1 MVAGQNNFVA
11 SKFINKTKMLN
22 SKSIGDKIATARKN
36 TNLSQAELAQQVS
49 ISPQAVGKWER
60 GESMPDITTLNCLA
74 EILGV
79 DLNYFS
85 ESFQSVDTEVTTF
98 EPLDKQSVEFSSSKQ
113 KKKPSWDMSKL
124 NLTDSDF
131 SGLKNLHEKLS
142 STNIQRCLF
151 IGSEMAGLI
160 LNNNNVDSCDFSN
173 SDISNS
179 HIQNSMLGKNT
190 FKNCSLKSTKFSRS
204 YIEGCDFTGADF
216 AEAEFKTGGFG
227 KNTIVNAMLNGT
239 NFIEMGIQDIVFEG
253 ILEDCRF
260 ENCTFYGVKFQNAT
274 LLNTF
279 FKNNKKFKRV
289 KFNNCKVDKLTYAF
303 LKNNL
308 ADLAGITLIS

>member
-1 MVAGQNNFVA
+1 MEAEQNNFVA

-22 SKSIGDKIATARKN
+22 SKSIGDKIATARKK
-36 TNLSQAELAQQVS
+36 TNLSQSELAQQVS

-60 GESMPDITTLNCLA
+60 GESMPDITTLNRLA

-85 ESFQSVDTEVTTF
+85 ESFQSVDTEVKSF
-98 EPLDKQSVEFSSSKQ
+98 EPLDNQSVEFPSSKQ
-113 KKKPSWDMSKL
+113 NKKPSWDISKL

-151 IGSEMAGLI
+151 IGSEMSGLI

-173 SDISNS
+173 SYISNS

-190 FKNCSLKSTKFSRS
+190 FKDCSLISTKFSRS
-204 YIEGCDFTGADF
+204 NIEGCDFTGADF
-216 AEAEFKTGGFG
+216 AEAEFNTGGFV
-227 KNTIVNAMLNGT
+227 KNTIVNAKLNGT

-289 KFNNCKVDKLTYAF
+289 QFNNCKVDKLTYAF

-308 ADLAGITLIS
+308 ADLKGITLIS

>member
-1 MVAGQNNFVA
+1 M
-11 SKFINKTKMLN
+11 INSTI
-22 SKSIGDKIATARKN
+22 IGNKIAAARKN
-36 TNLSQAELAQQVS
+36 KNLSQAELAKQIA

-60 GESMPDITTLNCLA
+60 GESMPDITVLNRLA

-85 ESFQSVDTEVTTF
+85 ENFHTVDTDRTVSEKTDTISNELLKVKN
-98 EPLDKQSVEFSSSKQ
+98 E
-113 KKKPSWDMSKL
+113 KPGWDMSKL

-142 STNIQRCLF
+142 SSNIQSCLF
-151 IGSEMAGLI
+151 VGSELSGLH
-160 LNNNNVDSCDFSN
+160 LNNNNVYNCDFTN

-179 HIQNSMLGKNT
+179 KIQNSMLNKND
-190 FKNCSLKSTKFSRS
+190 FSNSSLKGTALSKSF
-204 YIEGCDFTGADF
+204 IESCDFTGTDF
-216 AEAEFKTGGFG
+216 TETEFNTGGFG
-227 KNTIVNAMLNGT
+227 KNTILNAKLNNT
-239 NFIEMGIQDIVFEG
+239 NFIEMAIQDIVFEG

-260 ENCTFYGVKFQNAT
+260 ENCTFYGVKFENAT

-279 FKNNKKFKRV
+279 FKNNKKLKRV
-289 KFNNCKVDKLTYAF
+289 QFNNCKADKLTFAF

-308 ADLAGITLIS
+308 ADLTGLTVMT

>member
-1 MVAGQNNFVA
+1 
-11 SKFINKTKMLN
+11 MLN
-22 SKSIGDKIATARKN
+22 SKLIGDKIATARKKI
-36 TNLSQAELAQQVS
+36 NLSQAELAQQVS

-60 GESMPDITTLNCLA
+60 GESMPDITTLNRLA

-85 ESFQSVDTEVTTF
+85 ENFQAINAEITALEKSNNNSDE
-98 EPLDKQSVEFSSSKQ
+98 LSKTQ
-113 KKKPSWDMSKL
+113 KKKNSWDMSKL

-151 IGSEMAGLI
+151 VGSEMSGL
-160 LNNNNVDSCDFSN
+160 LLKSNNVDNCNFTN

-179 HIQNSMLGKNT
+179 QIQNSMLNKNE
-190 FKNCSLKSTKFSRS
+190 FRNCSLKNIKFLKS
-204 YIEGCDFTGADF
+204 YIENCDFTEADLT
-216 AEAEFKTGGFG
+216 EAEFKNGGFG
-227 KNTIVNAMLNGT
+227 KNTIINAKLNGT
-239 NFIEMGIQDIVFEG
+239 NFFEMAIQDIVFEG
-253 ILEDCRF
+253 TLEDCRF
-260 ENCTFYGVKFQNAT
+260 ENCSFYSVKFQNAT

-289 KFNNCKVDKLTYAF
+289 K
-303 LKNNL
+303 
-308 ADLAGITLIS
+308 LIN

>member
-1 MVAGQNNFVA
+1 LQHQ
-11 SKFINKTKMLN
+11 KLKNKIMMLN
-22 SKSIGDKIATARKN
+22 SKSLGNKIATARKKIK
-36 TNLSQAELAQQVS
+36 LSQAELAQQVS

-60 GESMPDITTLNCLA
+60 GESMPDITTLNRLA

-85 ESFQSVDTEVTTF
+85 DNFQTVNTEIAAL
-98 EPLDKQSVEFSSSKQ
+98 EKSNYHLDELSKTQQ
-113 KKKPSWDMSKL
+113 KKTSWDMSKL

-151 IGSEMAGLI
+151 IGSEMSGLF
-160 LNNNNVDSCDFSN
+160 LKSNYVENCNFTN
-173 SDISNS
+173 SDICNS
-179 HIQNSMLGKNT
+179 QIQDSMLNKNE
-190 FKNCSLKSTKFSRS
+190 FRNCSLKSTKFLKS
-204 YIEGCDFTGADF
+204 YIEGCDFTGADLT
-216 AEAEFKTGGFG
+216 EAELKNGGFG
-227 KNTIVNAMLNGT
+227 KNTIVNAKLNGA
-239 NFIEMGIQDIVFEG
+239 NFFEMAIQDIVFEG
-253 ILEDCRF
+253 TLEDNRF
-260 ENCTFYGVKFQNAT
+260 ENCSFYGVKFQNAT

-289 KFNNCKVDKLTYAF
+289 QFINCKVDKLTYVF

-308 ADLAGITLIS
+308 ADLTGITLIS